1 MVKLKKNYEDDLIEK
16 FSLLLNEKK
25 LKIRDQQRLLAS
37 ANVDPAKAAAVER
50 SRTSAKSGSAGP
62 SKPRKRKA
70 GQMGQ
75 DETDSDE
82 GFQKMDVENQQDG
95 ATDSEGEQPGTPD
108 RDSTAEVETEDED
121 RPAPPPVRKTG
132 SGRKTAEVNTEQDGS
147 DSDALPP
154 RRELPF
160 SKKPASKEATPP
172 KAAPT
177 GGSETESDDDEL

>member
-1 MVKLKKNYEDDLIEK
+1 MVKLKNSYEDNLIEK

-37 ANVDPAKAAAVER
+37 ANVDPAKAADVER
-50 SRTSAKSGSAGP
+50 SRASARSDSAGP

-75 DETDSDE
+75 DETDSDG
-82 GFQKMDVENQQDG
+82 GFEEMDIDDQQDE
-95 ATDSEGEQPGTPD
+95 ATDSQGEPPGTPD
-108 RDSTAEVETEDED
+108 QDSTAEEDTEDED
-121 RPAPPPVRKTG
+121 RPAPPPARKTG
-132 SGRKTAEVNTEQDGS
+132 RGKKAPEPNIAQIGS

-160 SKKPASKEATPP
+160 SKKPAPE
-172 KAAPT
+172 AAPT